1 MNRLFKD
8 VKNELA
14 RVAGQTGFKAD
25 DPRLKDRVN
34 LAQERLL
41 QEGNWPGVLE
51 RCRFCIYHGV
61 IALPEK
67 YDAVIGIALDKDP
80 KPVADPWY
88 EFLEHGPGVQVCGA
102 ADATKTYAIDQGESA
117 VIRHPMGK
125 KLKAFSESV
134 QPITVY
140 ADGMTVTIDPGNATT
155 EAVTTAFT
163 YKHIER
169 VELVAP
175 DSELEL
181 VYEDADGKE
190 FLGARYSG
198 EFLRPS
204 LRLFQVPGSRTGAT
218 ADVLA
223 RKRFVPIV
231 DDNSEMLIGNLPA
244 LRNMLISLF
253 KEETG
258 ELELAEAYLQR
269 AIASMRSENKRYF
282 GSAEPQV
289 NISSSVQAFGEIEN
303 IL

>member
-1 MNRLFKD
+1 
-8 VKNELA
+8 
-14 RVAGQTGFKAD
+14 
-25 DPRLKDRVN
+25 
-34 LAQERLL
+34 
-41 QEGNWPGVLE
+41 
-51 RCRFCIYHGV
+51 
-61 IALPEK
+61 
-67 YDAVIGIALDKDP
+67 
-80 KPVADPWY
+80 
-88 EFLEHGPGVQVCGA
+88 
-102 ADATKTYAIDQGESA
+102 
-117 VIRHPMGK
+117 MGK
-125 KLKAFSESV
+125 KLKAFSESTT
-134 QPITVY
+134 PITVY
-140 ADGMTVTIDPGNATT
+140 ADSMTITLVPGNATS
-155 EAVTTAFT
+155 EAVSTDSA

-169 VELVAP
+169 VELATA
-175 DSELEL
+175 DADIEL

-269 AIASMRSENKRYF
+269 AIVSMRSENKRYF
-282 GSAEPQV
+282 GAAEPQI